1 MNNFQIVILV
11 VFPCFALLSVLAM
24 LRGWI
29 SRRECLV
36 ATLASLG
43 VCTATAWPEL
53 TSVLAKHFG
62 IGRGAD
68 LLIYTVTVT
77 TLVGFWMVYLR
88 LRAVQRQLTLL
99 VRHLAIREAQEFS
112 GGGDN
117 PTASGGAI
125 TSD

>member
-11 VFPCFALLSVLAM
+11 LFPCFALLSVLAM

-36 ATLASLG
+36 ATLVSLG
-43 VCTATAWPEL
+43 VCIATSWPEL

-68 LLIYTVTVT
+68 LLIYCVTVT

-99 VRHLAIREAQEFS
+99 VRHIAIREAEELAP
-112 GGGDN
+112 GGGEVVPVGGE
-117 PTASGGAI
+117 PTP
-125 TSD
+125 D